1 MLKRRC
7 FLISFYSLSNKNLTS
22 FFRSNSEERENC
34 FDVERTDDEDLEEKK
49 SFSNSPTPPPLPQ
62 QQQQQQEQHK
72 EPQDK
77 EEVVVTLEDEVSAVF
92 MFCLNDRNRMR
103 NAQTNLK

>member
-1 MLKRRC
+1 
-7 FLISFYSLSNKNLTS
+7 LSNKNLTS

-62 QQQQQQEQHK
+62 QQQQQHQQQQQQEQHK

-92 MFCLNDRNRMR
+92 MFCLNERNRMR

>member
-1 MLKRRC
+1 M
-7 FLISFYSLSNKNLTS
+7 SNKTLTS

-34 FDVERTDDEDLEEKK
+34 FDVERTEGDEDLEEKK

-62 QQQQQQEQHK
+62 QQKQHHQHK

>member
-7 FLISFYSLSNKNLTS
+7 FLITFFYSLSNKNLTS

-62 QQQQQQEQHK
+62 QQQEQHK

-77 EEVVVTLEDEVSAVF
+77 EEVVVTLADEVSAVF

-103 NAQTNLK
+103 NALTNLK

>member
-1 MLKRRC
+1 
-7 FLISFYSLSNKNLTS
+7 LSNKNLTS

-62 QQQQQQEQHK
+62 QQQQRHQQQQQQEQHK

-77 EEVVVTLEDEVSAVF
+77 EEVVVTLADEVSAVS